1 MEGHTMATLDQRDLV
16 KCVRKFRTLDDELKT
31 VNTRISKLREDK
43 KFVENEMSDIL
54 KRTAFQGVNKLEIQD
69 DGSFIK
75 VQRPDT
81 WNKPWSLGARD
92 LQTMLDDYF
101 RTPEPYTSAGCHTY
115 IVNRKKKD
123 MVSRE
128 FAFKRIVSLDDNDD
142 ARSEVGASRHT

>member
-101 RTPEPYTSAGCHTY
+101 QTPEPYTSAGCHTY

-128 FAFKRIVSLDDNDD
+128 FAFKRIVSLYDNDD
-142 ARSEVGASRHT
+142 ARSEVGASRHA